1 MVDNNYI
8 ERIVHIPKDTFVDTK
23 IATCLLILSKNKT
36 STDIVFE
43 DKELKLEKNVT
54 IDEIQK
60 NDYILSV
67 NNYVYKENIKEV
79 IDPWQLELKARRQML
94 SILDND
100 LKNDKMICEIEGY
113 NFNIYI
119 NQLKDIIKKYE

>member
-36 STDIVFE
+36 STDIIFE

-79 IDPWQLELKARRQML
+79 IDPWQLELKARRHML

>member
-23 IATCLLILSKNKT
+23 IATYLLILSKNKT
-36 STDIVFE
+36 STDIIFE

-79 IDPWQLELKARRQML
+79 IDPWQLELKARRHML

>member
-1 MVDNNYI
+1 M
-8 ERIVHIPKDTFVDTK
+8 DTK

-94 SILDND
+94 NILDND
-100 LKNDKMICEIEGY
+100 LKKDKMICEIEGY